1 MLLLATLGYIVT
13 ICFSWHLPLVVKS
26 PSGNKLLDFSLDVV
40 QKPFFLYK
48 IKIKGQEVSY
58 VKPPN
63 PPDVVFNVLTE
74 PTVNH

>member
-1 MLLLATLGYIVT
+1 MLLLTTSGYIVT

-58 VKPPN
+58 VKTPN
-63 PPDVVFNVLTE
+63 PLDVVFNVLTE
-74 PTVNH
+74 PVNH